1 MKKTLFFIV
10 FAFTNLCFSLGQVGV
25 STTNIYHENF
35 DGMGTVGVATLPAG
49 WKIERMI
56 GEFAQRTVGTY
67 ANAVNVTMYSGGAN
81 MSATAANGT
90 YNFGSGDA
98 TTSAT
103 STDRALGGSTTGAT
117 TSTQAVN
124 FYLHIKNTGE
134 TDIADFTIS
143 YDIEKYRY
151 GSNAAGFSIQ
161 LHTSSN
167 GSQWTS
173 AGTDFYTFFPA
184 DASTAGA
191 ELVPIRTVT
200 VNKSL
205 PITLAAGAEMYLAWN
220 YSVATGASSPYAQQL
235 ALDNVVI
242 TGNAGTATDINNL
255 KSDNVKFANGI
266 LHVNSIGV
274 QRISVHN
281 TNGLRLTS
289 IQNSNTIDLT
299 RLNSGVYVITIL
311 DKNNTEKSVKFIK

>member
-1 MKKTLFFIV
+1 MKKTLFFII
-10 FAFTNLCFSLGQVGV
+10 FAFTNLCISLGQIGV
-25 STTNIYHENF
+25 STTNIYQENF
-35 DGMGTVGVATLPAG
+35 DGMGTAGAATLPDG

-98 TTSAT
+98 TTSLT
-103 STDRALGGSTTGAT
+103 STDRALGGSATGAT

-124 FYLHIKNTGE
+124 LYLHIKNTGT
-134 TDIADFTIS
+134 TDIANISIS

-161 LHTSSN
+161 LHTSDN

-184 DASTAGA
+184 DASTAGTA
-191 ELVPIRTVT
+191 VVPIQTVS
-200 VNKSL
+200 VSKAL
-205 PITLAAGAEMYLAWN
+205 PVSLAAGAEMYLAWN

-242 TGNAGTATDINNL
+242 IGNAGTTTGINNH

-266 LHVNSIGV
+266 LHVSSNSV
-274 QRISVHN
+274 QSISVHN
-281 TNGLRLTS
+281 TNGLKLTS
-289 IQNSNTIDLT
+289 IQNSNTLDLT
-299 RLNSGVYVITIL
+299 KLNSGVYVVRIL
-311 DKNNTEKSVKFIK
+311 DKNNVAKQIKIIK